1 MGQPVPFCPT
11 RSSVPP
17 RRTLGSS
24 LNLPLRSCARYV
36 PGPSSS
42 KDVYICVRV
51 HVISQQC
58 MYIYI
63 YMYIYIHLSISLS
76 LSLSLRTFIYVC
88 LSIYLFINLS
98 LHLYL
103 SICLSVCLSV
113 YLCLSVWLAACLLC
127 IYLNLS
133 ESIYLCIIYV
143 SMYLWALDK
152 NCSSVT
158 IHGLMASGISW
169 RIEVCQSVAMGG
181 SSRFGVW
188 EFSTFKN
195 TRPVATA
202 TPYPINTCE
211 CIHTRAQTH
220 THIYIYLVTLQIAFF
235 CSVLRKRGF
244 LPF

>member
-58 MYIYI
+58 MYIY
-63 YMYIYIHLSISLS
+63 ISLS

-133 ESIYLCIIYV
+133 ESIHLSIYV
-143 SMYLWALDK
+143 SMYLCIYGHWIKIVRQARTWTDGFWDFLADRGM
-152 NCSSVT
+152 S
-158 IHGLMASGISW
+158 IRRRDGWIIPFWGMGI
-169 RIEVCQSVAMGG
+169 Q
-181 SSRFGVW
+181 
-188 EFSTFKN
+188 
-195 TRPVATA
+195 
-202 TPYPINTCE
+202 
-211 CIHTRAQTH
+211 
-220 THIYIYLVTLQIAFF
+220 HI
-235 CSVLRKRGF
+235 
-244 LPF
+244 

>member
-1 MGQPVPFCPT
+1 
-11 RSSVPP
+11 
-17 RRTLGSS
+17 
-24 LNLPLRSCARYV
+24 
-36 PGPSSS
+36 
-42 KDVYICVRV
+42 
-51 HVISQQC
+51 

-63 YMYIYIHLSISLS
+63 YIHVYIYTSIYLS
-76 LSLSLRTFIYVC
+76 LSLPLSAHVYICLLIYLSFYQSISPP
-88 LSIYLFINLS
+88 LSIY
-98 LHLYL
+98 
-103 SICLSVCLSV
+103 LSVCLSV
-113 YLCLSVWLAACLLC
+113 CLPVPVCLAGCLS
-127 IYLNLS
+127 IMYLS
-133 ESIYLCIIYV
+133 ESIWIYLCIIYV

-244 LPF
+244 LPFWTQKVLWNGFFHSERFFTL